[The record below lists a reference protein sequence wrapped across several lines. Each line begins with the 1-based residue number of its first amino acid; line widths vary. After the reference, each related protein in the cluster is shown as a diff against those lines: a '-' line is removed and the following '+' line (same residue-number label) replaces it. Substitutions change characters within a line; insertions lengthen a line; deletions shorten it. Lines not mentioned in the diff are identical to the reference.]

1 MAAFQIDSLSSNN
14 LSVSQ
19 PLKNIRVVDLT
30 RIVAGPFT
38 TRILSDL
45 GAEVIKIES
54 IHSHDP
60 LRFNHAVPGG
70 EEGSDIRAPLWN
82 NICRGK
88 KSISLNLWHPDAVE
102 VLKQLITVSDILI
115 ENFRPRVMARWGLT
129 YDEVRK
135 LRPDIIYVSISGFGH
150 SGPKT
155 DYTTFGP
162 TAQALSGLT
171 YMSGLPGIHPSGIG
185 FSYLNHFA
193 GLNGALTA
201 LAALQAR
208 EITKHG
214 QHIDISQVESG
225 AALTGT
231 AFLERVVNNRSY
243 IRPEN
248 PPGTRNTYRKAAPEG
263 VYPCIGLDQWCAITV
278 STDSE
283 WEGLSQAL
291 GTPSWAKESKFD
303 TVDGRC
309 QYREELDQHLTK
321 STISFDKYALMELLQ
336 SHGVP
341 AGAVQ
346 SPEDRAE
353 KDPQLQHREFF
364 KTFSHPELGIKPTDR
379 LPFVMSASHPVD
391 NFTTPPKVGQDNDHI
406 IRDLLGVS
414 PKGINQ
420 MIAEGAI

>member
-1 MAAFQIDSLSSNN
+1 MTTLQIDSR
-14 LSVSQ
+14 

-54 IHSHDP
+54 VHSHDP

-70 EEGSDIRAPLWN
+70 KEGSDIRAPLWN
-82 NICRGK
+82 NVCRGK
-88 KSISLNLWHPDAVE
+88 KSISLNLWHPDAIE
-102 VLKQLITVSDILI
+102 VLKQLIAVSDILV

-129 YDEVRK
+129 YDEARK

-185 FSYLNHFA
+185 FSYLDHFA
-193 GLNGALTA
+193 GLNGALAA

-208 EITKHG
+208 EMTKNG

-225 AALTGT
+225 AVLTGT
-231 AFLERVVNNRSY
+231 AFLDRTVNNRSY
-243 IRPEN
+243 KRPGN
-248 PPGTRNTYRKAAPEG
+248 PPGTRNTHREAAPEG
-263 VYPCIGLDQWCAITV
+263 VYRCIGRDEWCAITV

-283 WEGLSQAL
+283 WEGLCQAL
-291 GTPSWAKESKFD
+291 GNPSWAKERKFD
-303 TVDGRC
+303 TITERGQHRG
-309 QYREELDQHLTK
+309 ELDQHLTQH
-321 STISFDKYALMELLQ
+321 TISFDKHALMELLQ

-364 KTFSHPELGIKPTDR
+364 RTFPHPEFGIKPTDR
-379 LPFVMSASHPVD
+379 LPFILSRNLEGDSFATS
-391 NFTTPPKVGQDNDHI
+391 PKVGQDNDHI

-414 PKGINQ
+414 PKGIDQ